1 MMIAMAIQTMT
12 RLCLGETSAD
22 IDSFYI
28 ILCWISIIM
37 IVDYWLLVTSRM
49 MTTVSVHCSRNDDDG
64 NGNPNDD
71 KADLGVTSAD
81 KGDKEKW
88 PSWTNWCRI
97 ADLTVMIMMM
107 VIMTM
112 IMTIILIMMVS
123 MAILSAVTSAVL
135 VKTMFLQTWYFNQ
148 D

>member
-1 MMIAMAIQTMT
+1 MAIQAMT
-12 RLCLGETSAD
+12 WLGLGETSAD